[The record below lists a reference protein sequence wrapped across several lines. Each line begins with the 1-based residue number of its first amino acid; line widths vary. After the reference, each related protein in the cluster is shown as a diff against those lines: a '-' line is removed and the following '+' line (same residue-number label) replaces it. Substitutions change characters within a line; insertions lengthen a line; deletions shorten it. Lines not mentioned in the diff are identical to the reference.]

1 MLRSSAKTMAKRAL
15 TTQTRGM
22 KVRARV
28 TLMSPWP
35 LTRLC
40 SPLGVRLP
48 VQVAVLGAA
57 GGIGQP
63 LALLCKLS
71 PNIDEVSCYDVV
83 GTPGVAADLS
93 HCPTKAKLTGN
104 LPSAGTWPPS
114 GNSGLEAALTG
125 CDVVIIPAGVPR
137 KPGMTRDD
145 LFNTNA
151 GIVKTLT
158 EGVGQYCPNAVVGI
172 ISNPV
177 NSTVPIAAETLKKMG
192 VYDPKKVIGVTTL
205 DVCRA
210 NTFVAENQG
219 MDPTALDV
227 PVIGGHAGITIL
239 PLLSQVPGA
248 TFSDADREKLTVRIQ
263 FGGDEVVK
271 AKAGAGSATLSM
283 AYAGYLFTEGVIKG
297 CACPC
302 PCPLPRASPCPLSP
316 SPALFLAEGAILAC
330 AARTTHSA
338 YNAQRIHRARCSGCS
353 CGGCLLWRRVDAIGR
368 GSRAARVR
376 HRAARVSPR
385 AAPRAQAQG

>member
-1 MLRSSAKTMAKRAL
+1 M
-15 TTQTRGM
+15 
-22 KVRARV
+22 
-28 TLMSPWP
+28 
-35 LTRLC
+35 
-40 SPLGVRLP
+40 
-48 VQVAVLGAA
+48 GAS

-71 PNIDEVSCYDVV
+71 PLIDEVGCYDVV

-93 HCPTKAKLTGN
+93 HCPTPAKVTGN

-114 GNSGLEAALTG
+114 GNTGLASALAG
-125 CDVVIIPAGVPR
+125 ADVVIIPAGVPR

-151 GIVKTLT
+151 GIVKTLM
-158 EGVGQYCPNAVVGI
+158 EGVAEHCPKAIVGV

-177 NSTVPIAAETLKKMG
+177 NSTVPIAAEVLKKKG
-192 VYDPKKVIGVTTL
+192 VYDPKKLCGVTTL

-219 MDPTALDV
+219 LSLDTLDV

-248 TFSDADREKLTVRIQ
+248 SFSDADREALTVRIQ
-263 FGGDEVVK
+263 FGGDEVVA

-283 AYAGYLFTEGVIKG
+283 AYAGFLFTEGVIKAMKG
-297 CACPC
+297 EEVTMCAYVEST
-302 PCPLPRASPCPLSP
+302 LTDATYFASPCKFGPDGVKEVLSFGE
-316 SPALFLAEGAILAC
+316 L
-330 AARTTHSA
+330 SA
-338 YNAQRIHRARCSGCS
+338 YEKGWFDKMLPELKGQIQKGIDFANN
-353 CGGCLLWRRVDAIGR
+353 
-368 GSRAARVR
+368 
-376 HRAARVSPR
+376 
-385 AAPRAQAQG
+385 